1 MLNGLHNY
9 KGDKML
15 QVHVKNFGQVSILC
29 LQGRIVNGN
38 TVALRTAADSQSEA
52 KTLIL
57 DLTEVSTIDA
67 AGLGAMLEL
76 YRQTKSRGASLR
88 LMNPNQ
94 FVDKVLQIT
103 RLNTVFE
110 RTSAEQLMSDKSL
123 ARTASWS
130 QPAAYAA

>member
-1 MLNGLHNY
+1 
-9 KGDKML
+9 ML

-67 AGLGAMLEL
+67 AGLGVMLEL

-94 FVDKVLQIT
+94 FVDKVL
-103 RLNTVFE
+103 
-110 RTSAEQLMSDKSL
+110 
-123 ARTASWS
+123 
-130 QPAAYAA
+130 